1 MGRPV
6 VALAGGVGAARFLE
20 GLVQVVPPD
29 QVTAIVNTGDDRDF
43 FGLRVCPDL
52 DIVTYTLAGMV
63 NRETGWGFKGE
74 TFHCLEALGRL
85 RSDTW
90 FALGDR
96 DLATHVQRT
105 ARLREGASLTQVC
118 AELATAFGVE
128 VEILPMTHTAAPTR
142 IVAADGSV
150 TDFQEYLVRD
160 GAPSEL
166 REVDLRAAAAAQPT
180 PQVLDALDGAETVL
194 ICPSNP
200 VVSIGTILA
209 VPGVRERLQT
219 RRRAVGV
226 SPIIGGRPV
235 KGPADRLLPAIGA
248 EVSALGVARL
258 YRDVAS
264 GFVIDHADASLAP
277 EIEAL
282 GLAVRVE
289 DTLMKDAKIA
299 ANLAAAVL
307 ELAESAP

>member
-1 MGRPV
+1 
-6 VALAGGVGAARFLE
+6 
-20 GLVQVVPPD
+20 
-29 QVTAIVNTGDDRDF
+29 
-43 FGLRVCPDL
+43 
-52 DIVTYTLAGMV
+52 
-63 NRETGWGFKGE
+63 
-74 TFHCLEALGRL
+74 
-85 RSDTW
+85 
-90 FALGDR
+90 
-96 DLATHVQRT
+96 
-105 ARLREGASLTQVC
+105 
-118 AELATAFGVE
+118 
-128 VEILPMTHTAAPTR
+128 MTHAAAPTR

-235 KGPADRLLPAIGA
+235 KGPADRLLPAIGT